1 MKGEGAK
8 SAKQG
13 EGARRGE
20 GGTRPQGGTSAEGL
34 RFAVVAARWNETL
47 VKRLVDA
54 ALDTLR
60 RQGAREEDVELTWV
74 PGSLELPVAASWAA
88 GSGRFDAV
96 LAFGVVI
103 RGETEH
109 FRLVAE
115 GAAHGLMRVSLDTG
129 VPVLNGVLAVED
141 AAQADARCGGSHG
154 NTGAQTALAA
164 VPMAQLRAASLGKRA

>member
-1 MKGEGAK
+1 VSGQAGAK
-8 SAKQG
+8 GVSSAAG
-13 EGARRGE
+13 R
-20 GGTRPQGGTSAEGL
+20 
-34 RFAVVAARWNETL
+34 RFAVVAASWNEAL

-60 RQGAREEDVELTWV
+60 RHGARDADVELSWV

-88 GSGRFDAV
+88 ASGRFDAV

-115 GAAHGLMRVSLDTG
+115 GAAQGLQRVALDTG
-129 VPVLNGVLAVED
+129 VPVLNGVLAVYD
-141 AAQADARCGGSHG
+141 ATQAEARAGGTHG
-154 NTGAQTALAA
+154 NTGAQVALAA
-164 VPMAQLRAASLGKRA
+164 VSMAALRAATRAAK

>member
-1 MKGEGAK
+1 MKEDGGKSGEG
-8 SAKQG
+8 
-13 EGARRGE
+13 R
-20 GGTRPQGGTSAEGL
+20 

-60 RQGAREEDVELTWV
+60 RQGARDEDVALTWV

-88 GSGRFDAV
+88 RSGRFDAV
-96 LAFGVVI
+96 IALGVVI

-115 GAAHGLMRVSLDTG
+115 GAAQGLQRVALDTG
-129 VPVLNGVLAVED
+129 VPVLNGVLAVHD
-141 AAQADARCGGSHG
+141 ASQAEARAGGTHG
-154 NTGAQTALAA
+154 NTGAQVALAA
-164 VPMAQLRAASLGKRA
+164 TAMAELHAAARGGR

>member
-1 MKGEGAK
+1 VSGQAGAK
-8 SAKQG
+8 DVSSAAG
-13 EGARRGE
+13 R
-20 GGTRPQGGTSAEGL
+20 
-34 RFAVVAARWNETL
+34 RFAVVAASWNETL

-60 RQGAREEDVELTWV
+60 RHGVRDTDVELSWV

-88 GSGRFDAV
+88 ASGRFDAV

-115 GAAHGLMRVSLDTG
+115 GAAQGLQRVALDTG
-129 VPVLNGVLAVED
+129 VPVLNGVLAVYD
-141 AAQADARCGGSHG
+141 AAQAEARAGGTHG
-154 NTGAQTALAA
+154 NTGAQVALAA
-164 VPMAQLRAASLGKRA
+164 VSMAALRAATRAAR

>member
-1 MKGEGAK
+1 MKK
-8 SAKQG
+8 
-13 EGARRGE
+13 E
-20 GGTRPQGGTSAEGL
+20 GGTQEGGTQGGGTKETSAAGR
-34 RFAVVAARWNETL
+34 RFGVVAARWNETL

-60 RQGAREEDVELTWV
+60 RQGAREADVELTWV

-115 GAAHGLMRVSLDTG
+115 GAAEGLQRVALDTG
-129 VPVLNGVLAVED
+129 VPVLNGVLAVYD
-141 AAQADARCGGSHG
+141 AAQAEARAGGTHG
-154 NTGAQTALAA
+154 NTGAQVALAA
-164 VPMAQLRAASLGKRA
+164 VTMAHLHAAARGDATRGRR